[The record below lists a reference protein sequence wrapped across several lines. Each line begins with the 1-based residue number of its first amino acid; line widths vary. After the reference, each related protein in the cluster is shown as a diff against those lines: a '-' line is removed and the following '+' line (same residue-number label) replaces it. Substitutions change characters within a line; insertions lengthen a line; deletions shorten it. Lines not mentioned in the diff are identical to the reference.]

1 MSSDAP
7 APSLLDPRRS
17 VLLVTDI
24 QEKLVPA
31 IPGHDAVIERT
42 GRLIDAANRL
52 DIPVA
57 ASEQYPRGLGHTVEP
72 LRERLDADA
81 RIEKNTFDALRAPEV
96 GRRLR
101 ETGRDQVVL
110 VGTEAHVCVLQTA
123 FGGMG
128 QGYAAFVVADAVG
141 SRAAENREL
150 ALARLRAGGAGVV
163 STEMVIFEWLE
174 RAGTDA
180 FRDLVRLVR

>member
-110 VGTEAHVCVLQTA
+110 VGTEAHVCVLQPA
-123 FGGMG
+123 LGGMG
-128 QGYAAFVVADAVG
+128 QGAG
-141 SRAAENREL
+141 AAENRGL